1 MEFNEFR
8 DSPHVPEDAGEYEED
23 LREILNRIPV
33 GWGRWISC
41 DKGWYKLL
49 ADTNRKMKM
58 MWPQYEIHQVKEK
71 FGTLRFYW
79 GINSED
85 ENWAAMNEDVRN
97 TVYGIMNDIERSV
110 EYASANICETCGK
123 YGKTRVRNYW
133 YKTLCAPCAIEQKYP
148 LEEWEEKKY
157 ASPKE
162 CSHTQT
168 PDNWENQTPYC
179 RTCGVDMSSEYEMG
193 N

>member
-1 MEFNEFR
+1 MEFREFR
-8 DSPHVPEDAGEYEED
+8 DTPHIPDDAGEYADD
-23 LREILNRIPV
+23 LLDIMNRIPI

-79 GINSED
+79 GISSED

-97 TVYGIMNDIERSV
+97 TVYDIMNDIESAAENRSA
-110 EYASANICETCGK
+110 YICESCGK
-123 YGKTRVRNYW
+123 YGKTRDRGHW
-133 YKTLCAPCAIEQKYP
+133 LKTLCAPCAIEQNYP

-157 ASPKE
+157 AS
-162 CSHTQT
+162 T
-168 PDNWENQTPYC
+168 D
-179 RTCGVDMSSEYEMG
+179 
-193 N
+193 